1 MQEYN
6 QFLVGGRPSVI
17 KSSIKM
23 QKRRIVDRTHRFL
36 KFIYIKLFRIN
47 DSPQKIALGFALGVF
62 LGVMPVT
69 GPTDTLL
76 LALLFRLNRASALL
90 GCFLT
95 NTWTTILTFL
105 LAIKTGSYI
114 MRTDWHSIYAAC
126 QQLLKHFHWVYL
138 FKLSVLKILFPVI
151 IGYIVISLFFAF
163 LSYLFALIVVTK
175 IKPKTK
181 KII

>member
-1 MQEYN
+1 
-6 QFLVGGRPSVI
+6 VVRI
-17 KSSIKM
+17 
-23 QKRRIVDRTHRFL
+23 QKRKIVDKTRRFL

-47 DSPQKIALGFALGVF
+47 DSLQRIALGFVLGVF

-105 LAIKTGSYI
+105 LAIKTGFYI
-114 MRTDWHSIYAAC
+114 MG
-126 QQLLKHFHWVYL
+126 V
-138 FKLSVLKILFPVI
+138 
-151 IGYIVISLFFAF
+151 GY
-163 LSYLFALIVVTK
+163 K
-175 IKPKTK
+175 IKVV
-181 KII
+181 

>member
-1 MQEYN
+1 MN
-6 QFLVGGRPSVI
+6 RA
-17 KSSIKM
+17 K
-23 QKRRIVDRTHRFL
+23 KRKIINKIFRFS

-62 LGVMPVT
+62 LGVMPGT

-105 LAIKTGSYI
+105 LAIKAGSYI
-114 MRTDWHSIYAAC
+114 MGLDWHSIYAAS
-126 QQLLKHFHWVYL
+126 QQLLKHFHWFDL
-138 FKLSVLKILFPVI
+138 LKLSALKILFPVI

-163 LSYLFALIVVTK
+163 LSYLFALVVVIK
-175 IKPKTK
+175 IKPKRK

>member
-1 MQEYN
+1 MQE
-6 QFLVGGRPSVI
+6 
-17 KSSIKM
+17 
-23 QKRRIVDRTHRFL
+23 RRILDKIYRFL

-47 DSPQKIALGFALGVF
+47 DSPQKVALGFALGVF

-95 NTWTTILTFL
+95 NTWTTVLTFL

-114 MRTDWHSIYAAC
+114 MRVDWHSIYAAS
-126 QQLLKHFHWVYL
+126 QQLLKQFHWL
-138 FKLSVLKILFPVI
+138 DLLKLSVLKILFPVL

-163 LSYLFALIVVTK
+163 LSYLFALAVFTK
-175 IKPKTK
+175 IKFK
-181 KII
+181 KQRIT